1 MGGSFMRQDQELSV
15 ENQIV
20 SRLIELTDLGTLKWS
35 KLFINS
41 TAWIYAVDF
50 SEIRFQVSCFYE

>member
-1 MGGSFMRQDQELSV
+1 MRQDQELSV